1 MDAMTSIALGDHY
14 ERFIKKQLETGRY
27 NNA

>member
-14 ERFIKKQLETGRY
+14 ERFIKKQLETGR
-27 NNA
+27 